1 MAWYVIW
8 TAIAVSFLLWG
19 EESERH
25 GVVRFAKPLASAAFV
40 TAAAAAPGAVSVYG
54 ALMLGG
60 FVLSFAG
67 DVLLISRERAAF
79 MAGLGAF
86 LMAHLSFAVAFA
98 LRGIESVPFLAALAV
113 LFVAA
118 TLVWRN
124 LAPRLSRTMFL
135 PVAAYIAAIVLMC
148 AAAAG
153 TLRHG
158 LLVPLGAIA
167 FVLSDLS
174 VARDRFVAPGFVNR
188 AWGLPLYYAA
198 QLLLAASLRHHVP

>member
-1 MAWYVIW
+1 MAWFAIW
-8 TAIAVSFLLWG
+8 TVIAVSILLWG
-19 EESERH
+19 EAGGRD
-25 GVVRFAKPLASAAFV
+25 GVVRWAKPLASAAFV
-40 TAAAAAPGAVSVYG
+40 AAAATAPGATTLYG

-67 DVLLISRERAAF
+67 DVLLISRERTAF

-86 LMAHLSFAVAFA
+86 LVAHLSFAAAFVT
-98 LRGIESVPFLAALAV
+98 RGIELPPFLAALAM
-113 LFVAA
+113 LLIAA
-118 TLVWRN
+118 TFVWRN
-124 LAPRLSRTMFL
+124 LVARLSRSMLL

-148 AAAAG
+148 AAAVG
-153 TLRHG
+153 TWRHG
-158 LLVPLGAIA
+158 WLVPLGAIA

-198 QLLLAASLRHHVP
+198 QLLLAASLRSLVP